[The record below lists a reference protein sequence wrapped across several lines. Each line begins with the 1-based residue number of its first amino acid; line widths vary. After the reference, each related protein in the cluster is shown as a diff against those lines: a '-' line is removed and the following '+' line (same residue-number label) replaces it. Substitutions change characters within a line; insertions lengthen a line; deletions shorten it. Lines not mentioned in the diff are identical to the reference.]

1 MVQKNKSLVWD
12 VILSGLIK
20 KMYLIV
26 TRNFPPEVGGMQNL
40 MWGLSKS
47 LSKLNMLKVFADYH
61 ENCKIFD
68 EKNTFSTERIGG
80 PKLLRK
86 FRKSYLINEFLNK
99 NKHVSCVIADH
110 WKSLELIKSNK
121 KKICLIHSK
130 EINHKKG
137 TRLNNRVLNVLNN
150 IDYVISNSNYTK
162 NLAIDLG
169 VQEEKIIVI
178 NNSGAGVGFGNDN
191 AVMQTGQVGSLF
203 GIPVMTSSLIP
214 TTTSTGIEAAYLVH
228 KSAIA
233 VAVQQD
239 IRVQSEYDVSYLGTK
254 VVADII
260 YGAVITTSNHVKG
273 IEYYK
278 EGKLVK
284 FTILPS
290 QINTK
295 RKSIKF

>member
-1 MVQKNKSLVWD
+1 
-12 VILSGLIK
+12 
-20 KMYLIV
+20 MYVVV

-162 NLAIDLG
+162 NLAI
-169 VQEEKIIVI
+169 
-178 NNSGAGVGFGNDN
+178 
-191 AVMQTGQVGSLF
+191 
-203 GIPVMTSSLIP
+203 
-214 TTTSTGIEAAYLVH
+214 
-228 KSAIA
+228 
-233 VAVQQD
+233 
-239 IRVQSEYDVSYLGTK
+239 
-254 VVADII
+254 
-260 YGAVITTSNHVKG
+260 
-273 IEYYK
+273 
-278 EGKLVK
+278 
-284 FTILPS
+284 
-290 QINTK
+290 
-295 RKSIKF
+295 